1 MKSWEVILLS
11 KNKIKIT
18 VYGAEQ
24 VCPSCVGAPDSLET
38 YEWLQAAITR
48 KYNNP
53 NIVYEYVDIFEEQEE
68 KLHQNFIEE
77 IFNEDLFYP
86 IIFVNEDLV
95 AEGIPRIKPI
105 YEKIEEVMK

>member
-1 MKSWEVILLS
+1 MS
-11 KNKIKIT
+11 KKQVKIT

-24 VCPSCVGAPDSLET
+24 ICPSCVGAPDSLET

-53 NIVYEYVDIFEEQEE
+53 NIVYEYVDIDGNHEEGV
-68 KLHQNFIEE
+68 HQNFIQR
-77 IFNEDLFYP
+77 IFDEDLFYP
-86 IIFVNEDLV
+86 IIFVNEELV

-105 YEKIEEVMK
+105 YEKIEEAIN